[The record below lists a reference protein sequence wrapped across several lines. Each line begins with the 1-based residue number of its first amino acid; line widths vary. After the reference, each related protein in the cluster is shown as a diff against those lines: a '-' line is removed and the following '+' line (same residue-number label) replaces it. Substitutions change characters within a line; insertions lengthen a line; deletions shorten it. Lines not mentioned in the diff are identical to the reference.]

1 MGSLLLKIGLII
13 LVAGAI
19 YGIIDK
25 VYGLIRFEET
35 IDALITLLS
44 EALGY
49 VSGETMELVRS
60 ILMTILVFT
69 LVCNIIVLV
78 IGVLILLR
86 PLKKKPLGIIALI
99 FSLFGLNIF
108 SLLGSILVLLAKTP
122 REREVKPTP
131 TREEPVVI

>member
-19 YGIIDK
+19 YGVIDRT
-25 VYGLIRFEET
+25 YGLLHREE
-35 IDALITLLS
+35 IVNDMITLLS
-44 EALGY
+44 ETLGE
-49 VSGETMELVRS
+49 VSSEIVELIRS

-69 LVCNIIVLV
+69 LICNAIVLV
-78 IGVLILLR
+78 IGILIFLR
-86 PLKKKPLGIIALI
+86 PLKKKPLGIAALI

-122 REREVKPTP
+122 REREVKPMP

>member
-1 MGSLLLKIGLII
+1 MSSLLLKIGLII
-13 LVAGAI
+13 LVIGAI
-19 YGIIDK
+19 YIVINVVYWLIHFEEIIDA
-25 VYGLIRFEET
+25 IT
-35 IDALITLLS
+35 ILS

-49 VSGETMELVRS
+49 ASSETMELDRS

-69 LVCNIIVLV
+69 LICNIIVLI

-86 PLKKKPLGIIALI
+86 PLKKKPLGIAALI

>member
-1 MGSLLLKIGLII
+1 MSSLLLKIGLII
-13 LVAGAI
+13 LVIGAI
-19 YGIIDK
+19 YIVINVVYWLIHFEEIIDA
-25 VYGLIRFEET
+25 IT
-35 IDALITLLS
+35 ILS

-49 VSGETMELVRS
+49 ASSETMELDRS

-69 LVCNIIVLV
+69 LICNIIVLI

-86 PLKKKPLGIIALI
+86 PLKKKPLGIAALI
-99 FSLFGLNIF
+99 FSLLGFNIF

-122 REREVKPTP
+122 KEREVKPTP